1 MLDSKRYWFQIWLS
15 LELSGFY
22 HLVIQWYFSLL
33 FNSFF
38 QLEKLRV
45 LRSAN
50 IVPKSKFWFLAGFI
64 IFLHCILAY
73 RFFQLQVLDHD
84 EYSRRAENNRI
95 RVTSIPAPRGLI
107 LDRHGEIIVD
117 NYPTYILS
125 AIGSEIVNKEKNY
138 EVISTAIGID
148 TATLKKNYKNYY
160 RNQFLPTR
168 LAKDLT
174 IEQLSRLEEAKDE
187 VTGIIYSQF
196 PERIFNP
203 KIRAS
208 HVLGYLKEIDQGMI
222 KGMGYQSNYQH
233 GDLMGWSGLERQ
245 YEHRLRGE
253 KGVAY
258 YQVDAFGREAGYV
271 DGHEKILPNPGNNI
285 HTTLDVS
292 LQALLE
298 SEFKKKK
305 GTAIVSNPK
314 TGGILAYVSAPDYK
328 PDLFT
333 GMISN
338 KDWQTVI
345 ADPNRPL
352 LNRVTNGTYP
362 PGSIYK
368 MVVGVEL
375 LEKRLVTM
383 DWSVFC
389 SGDYEFYDRTF
400 RCWNEYGHGKI
411 NLEQAIVQSCDV
423 YFYQAIQN
431 VDIDDLAYRSK
442 QLLYGIQ
449 TAIDLPTEMK
459 GRVPNRQFMNKL
471 YGRYGWSK
479 GAMLNL
485 SIGQGELLVT
495 PLQMVAYVNLLATR
509 GKTYPLH
516 LVHKQETMIEAPS
529 IRNETWRLIKD
540 YMELTITQSK
550 GTGRRSNPKIPGLII
565 GGKTGTA
572 ENPHGEPHAWFI
584 AYGEKDGEM
593 ITITIM
599 IENGGHGGEVAAPVA
614 KKVFQHY
621 FGPIITKLADK
632 Q

>member
-1 MLDSKRYWFQIWLS
+1 M
-15 LELSGFY
+15 
-22 HLVIQWYFSLL
+22 
-33 FNSFF
+33 
-38 QLEKLRV
+38 
-45 LRSAN
+45 LRSTN
-50 IVPKSKFWFLAGFI
+50 TVSKSKFWILSGFV
-64 IFLHCILAY
+64 IFIHIILAY

-95 RVTSIPAPRGLI
+95 RATSIPAPRGLI

-117 NYPTYILS
+117 NYPTYIVS

-138 EVISTAIGID
+138 KVISAATGID

-160 RNQFLPTR
+160 RNRFLPTR

-174 IEQLSRLEEAKDE
+174 IGQLSRLEEAKDE
-187 VTGIIYSQF
+187 LTGIIYSQF

-208 HVLGYLKEIDQGMI
+208 HVLGYLKEIDQSMIDGMDENSD
-222 KGMGYQSNYQH
+222 YQY
-233 GDLMGWSGLERQ
+233 GDLIGWSGLERQ
-245 YEHRLRGE
+245 YESRLRGD
-253 KGVAY
+253 KGVTY
-258 YQVDAFGREAGYV
+258 YQVDAFGREAGNV
-271 DGHEKILPNPGNNI
+271 EGHGNILPNPGNDI

-298 SEFKKKK
+298 SEFKNKK
-305 GTAIVSNPK
+305 GTAIVSNPR

-333 GMISN
+333 GLISN
-338 KDWQTVI
+338 QDWKTVI
-345 ADPNRPL
+345 ADTNRPL

-375 LEKRLVTM
+375 LEKRLVTT

-389 SGDYEFYDRTF
+389 TGAYEFYDRTF
-400 RCWNEYGHGKI
+400 RCWDENGHGKI

-431 VDIDDLAYRSK
+431 VDINDLAVRSK
-442 QLLYGIQ
+442 QFLHGAQ
-449 TAIDLPTEMK
+449 TYIDLPTEMK
-459 GRVPNRQFMNKL
+459 GRVPDRQFMNKL
-471 YGRYGWSK
+471 HGRYGWSK

-485 SIGQGELLVT
+485 SIGQGEILVT
-495 PLQMVAYVNLLATR
+495 PLQMAAYTNLLATR

-516 LVHKQETMIEAPS
+516 LVQKQDIMINAPS
-529 IRNETWRLIKD
+529 IQIRTWALIQD
-540 YMELTITQSK
+540 YMELTITQSN
-550 GTGRRSNPKIPGLII
+550 GTGRRSNPKIPGLRI

-584 AYGEKDGEM
+584 AYGEKDDDM
-593 ITITIM
+593 ISITIM
-599 IENGGHGGEVAAPVA
+599 IENGGSGGEVAAPMA
-614 KKVFQHY
+614 RKVFQHY
-621 FGPIITKLADK
+621 YGPKSTKLVSK
-632 Q
+632 

>member
-1 MLDSKRYWFQIWLS
+1 MLK
-15 LELSGFY
+15 
-22 HLVIQWYFSLL
+22 
-33 FNSFF
+33 
-38 QLEKLRV
+38 
-45 LRSAN
+45 SAN
-50 IVPKSKFWFLAGFI
+50 TVSKSKFWFLAGFV
-64 IFLHCILAY
+64 IFVHLVLAY

-95 RVTSIPAPRGLI
+95 RATSIPAPRGLI

-117 NYPTYILS
+117 NYPTYIVS
-125 AIGSEIVNKEKNY
+125 AIGAETVNKEKNY
-138 EVISTAIGID
+138 KVISAATGID
-148 TATLKKNYKNYY
+148 TAILKQNYKNYY
-160 RNQFLPTR
+160 RNRFLPTR

-174 IEQLSRLEEAKDE
+174 IGQLSRLEEAKDE
-187 VTGIIYSQF
+187 LTGIVYSQF
-196 PERIFNP
+196 PERIFNS

-208 HVLGYLKEIDQGMI
+208 HVLGYLKEIDQGM
-222 KGMGYQSNYQH
+222 MVDMDEQSDYQY
-233 GDLMGWSGLERQ
+233 GDLVGWSGLERQ
-245 YEHRLRGE
+245 YESQLRGE

-258 YQVDAFGREAGYV
+258 YQVDAFGREAGPV
-271 DGHEKILPNPGNNI
+271 EGHDNILPNPGNDI

-298 SEFKKKK
+298 NEFNDKK
-305 GTAIVSNPK
+305 GTAIVSNPR

-333 GMISN
+333 GMISS
-338 KDWQTVI
+338 KDWKTVI
-345 ADPNRPL
+345 ADSNRPL

-375 LEKRLVTM
+375 LEKQLVTT

-389 SGDYEFYDRTF
+389 TGEYEFYDRTF
-400 RCWNEYGHGKI
+400 RCWNENGHGKI

-431 VDIDDLAYRSK
+431 VDINDLAIRSK
-442 QLLYGIQ
+442 QFLHGLI

-459 GRVPNRQFMNKL
+459 GRVPDRQFMNKL
-471 YGRYGWSK
+471 HGRYGWSK

-485 SIGQGELLVT
+485 SIGQGEILVT
-495 PLQMVAYVNLLATR
+495 PLQMVAYTNLLATR

-516 LVHKQETMIEAPS
+516 LVQSQNEIIDAPA
-529 IRNETWRLIKD
+529 IRSRTWNRIQD
-540 YMELTITQSK
+540 YMELTITQSN
-550 GTGRRSNPKIPGLII
+550 GTGRWSNPKIPGLRI

-584 AYGEKDGEM
+584 AYGEKDDEM
-593 ITITIM
+593 ITITIL
-599 IENGGHGGEVAAPVA
+599 IENGGSGGEVAAPIA
-614 KKVFQHY
+614 KRVFQHY
-621 FGPIITKLADK
+621 YGPKTTKLVSK
-632 Q
+632 